1 MKNLTQN
8 EKIIS
13 MLLVVF
19 GVLLIAQGL
28 SFEMPSVARR
38 DVPSSREL
46 FVGFGSLCIFGT
58 YIFISSI
65 NAERK

>member
-1 MKNLTQN
+1 
-8 EKIIS
+8 
-13 MLLVVF
+13 
-19 GVLLIAQGL
+19 VLLIAQGL